1 MSILGIILLL
11 IFGYAVISCI
21 CEGEKGAAFMGI
33 LIVIGSRFGGA
44 YIGVRYYPE
53 YLNIISIA
61 SFAIYIL
68 VTLWL
73 LKRSGAL
80 FDKV

>member
-1 MSILGIILLL
+1 
-11 IFGYAVISCI
+11 
-21 CEGEKGAAFMGI
+21 MGI